1 MWRPLLYSLA
11 IVSSCLAAAV
21 GGFLAGRSGGPDL
34 ANAARGGSVAGTHDG
49 ARAGSAAGKLAGY
62 RAGYQ
67 VGYHRG
73 YARAYSTSYRDA
85 LGQ

>member
-11 IVSSCLAAAV
+11 IVLSCLAAAA
-21 GGFLAGRSGGPDL
+21 GGFLAGRSGGPNI
-34 ANAARGGSVAGTHDG
+34 AHAARGGSVVGSHDG

-67 VGYHRG
+67 AGYH
-73 YARAYSTSYRDA
+73 RAYSTSYRKA
-85 LGQ
+85 SGR